1 MRPLFQGTLRT
12 GPSQD
17 RLRLP
22 SVAQLFWLCGNLR
35 AAPSAFRIIIAPMGT
50 LPSAFRQSPHL
61 RLHCVNV
68 FVRDQDRSL
77 RFFVDQLGFNV
88 AYDTRVQSG
97 ERWVGVAPPD
107 GAAILSLVAP
117 KPDSEQYKLIGRST
131 QIVFVTEDVTAKFQE
146 WSRRG
151 VRFQTPPR
159 LKRIRYQIPPAQN
172 TAAAAA
178 SSSAHSAATAT
189 RTGMLLGEET
199 PVWGGIV
206 ARFRDVDGNSF
217 SLVSFDEL
225 THAMEAQRRTVA
237 AKQEAERRAAH
248 ELEIAKHVQARLFP
262 QTLPPLTSLEY
273 AGVCIQARQV
283 GGDYY
288 DFLDLGQNRL
298 GFVIADISG
307 KGIAAAL
314 LMANLQANLRS
325 LCAHAQH
332 QPDHLMRSVN
342 KLFCENTTDGA
353 FATLFFAE
361 YDDSTHLLRYA
372 NCGHLPA
379 LLLRGDSSVTR
390 LGATATVLG
399 IFKKWDCEVGECH
412 VTSGDI
418 LALYTDGITESFNR
432 DNEEFGE
439 QRLLNSLTR
448 HRALSPP
455 AALTSI
461 IDEVLHFNFQEQHD
475 DITLILA
482 KCH

>member
-1 MRPLFQGTLRT
+1 MST
-12 GPSQD
+12 
-17 RLRLP
+17 
-22 SVAQLFWLCGNLR
+22 
-35 AAPSAFRIIIAPMGT
+35 APSP
-50 LPSAFRQSPHL
+50 LCQSPHL

-88 AYDTRVQSG
+88 AFDTLVQSG

-107 GAAILSLVAP
+107 GAAILSLIVP
-117 KPDSEQYKLIGRST
+117 KPNSEQYKLIGRAT

-146 WSRRG
+146 WSKRG

-159 LKRIRYQIPPAQN
+159 LKRIRYQFQPAQ

-178 SSSAHSAATAT
+178 GSQSAEPASVSSRS
-189 RTGMLLGEET
+189 GMLLGEET
-199 PVWGGIV
+199 PIWGGIV
-206 ARFRDVDGNSF
+206 ARFRDIDGNSF

-225 THAMEAQRRTVA
+225 THAVEAQRRVIA

-248 ELEIAKHVQARLFP
+248 ELEIAKHVQSRLFP
-262 QTLPPLTSLEY
+262 QTLPPLATVEY
-273 AGVCIQARQV
+273 CGVCIQARQV

-288 DFLDLGQNRL
+288 DFLDLGQGRL

-325 LCAHAQH
+325 LSAIARQ
-332 QPDHLMRSVN
+332 QPDHLLRSVN
-342 KLFCENTTDGA
+342 QLFCENTTDGA

-361 YDDSTHLLRYA
+361 YDDSARLIRYA

-379 LLLRGDSSVTR
+379 LLLRDDGSVTR

-399 IFKKWDCEVGECH
+399 IFKKWDCEVGECQ
-412 VTSGDI
+412 VMPGDI
-418 LALYTDGITESFNR
+418 LALYTDGITESFNH
-432 DNEEFGE
+432 DSEEYGE
-439 QRLLNSLTR
+439 SRLLDSLRR
-448 HRALSPP
+448 HRTLPSQ
-455 AALTSI
+455 AALASMV
-461 IDEVLHFNFQEQHD
+461 DEVLHFSPQEQHD

-482 KCH
+482 KCRQ

>member
-1 MRPLFQGTLRT
+1 M
-12 GPSQD
+12 
-17 RLRLP
+17 
-22 SVAQLFWLCGNLR
+22 
-35 AAPSAFRIIIAPMGT
+35 
-50 LPSAFRQSPHL
+50 
-61 RLHCVNV
+61 
-68 FVRDQDRSL
+68 

-107 GAAILSLVAP
+107 GAAILSLIAP
-117 KPDSEQYKLIGRST
+117 KPDSEQYKLIGRAT
-131 QIVFVTEDVTAKFQE
+131 QIVFVTEDVTTKFQE

-159 LKRIRYQIPPAQN
+159 LKRIRYQPQPEQP
-172 TAAAAA
+172 AAAA
-178 SSSAHSAATAT
+178 SQGAGSSAAG
-189 RTGMLLGEET
+189 RPGMLLGEET

-248 ELEIAKHVQARLFP
+248 ELEIAKNVQSRLFP
-262 QTLPPLTSLEY
+262 QTMPPLTTLEY

-288 DFLDLGQNRL
+288 DFLDLGENRL

-325 LCAHAQH
+325 LCAIAHH
-332 QPDHLMRSVN
+332 QPDRLLCSVN
-342 KLFCENTTDGA
+342 QLFCENTTDGA
-353 FATLFFAE
+353 YATLFFGE
-361 YDDSTHLLRYA
+361 YDDATRVLRFA

-379 LLLRGDSSVTR
+379 LLLRSDNSVAR
-390 LGATATVLG
+390 LDATATVLG

-412 VTSGDI
+412 MAPGDI
-418 LALYTDGITESFNR
+418 FALYTDGITESFNQ
-432 DNEEFGE
+432 NGEEFGE
-439 QRLLNSLTR
+439 SRLLDSLR
-448 HRALSPP
+448 LHRALSPR
-455 AALTSI
+455 AALASI
-461 IDEVLHFNFQEQHD
+461 VDEVLHFSPQEQHD

-482 KCH
+482 MCHQ

>member
-1 MRPLFQGTLRT
+1 
-12 GPSQD
+12 
-17 RLRLP
+17 
-22 SVAQLFWLCGNLR
+22 
-35 AAPSAFRIIIAPMGT
+35 MGT
-50 LPSAFRQSPHL
+50 VPSPLRHSPHL

-88 AYDTRVQSG
+88 AFDTRVQSG

-107 GAAILSLVAP
+107 GSAILSLIAP
-117 KPDSEQYKLIGRST
+117 KPNSEQYKLVGRAT

-146 WSRRG
+146 WSKRG

-159 LKRIRYQIPPAQN
+159 LKRIRYQLQPAQ

-178 SSSAHSAATAT
+178 GSQSAEPSIARS
-189 RTGMLLGEET
+189 RTSMLLGEET
-199 PVWGGIV
+199 PIWGGIV

-225 THAMEAQRRTVA
+225 THAMEAQRRAVA
-237 AKQEAERRAAH
+237 AKQEAERRSAH
-248 ELEIAKHVQARLFP
+248 ELEIAKNVQSRLFP
-262 QTLPPLTSLEY
+262 QTLPPLATLEY
-273 AGVCIQARQV
+273 SGVCIQARQV

-288 DFLDLGQNRL
+288 DFLNLGQNRL

-325 LCAHAQH
+325 LCAIAKQ
-332 QPDHLMRSVN
+332 QPHHLLCSVN
-342 KLFCENTTDGA
+342 QLFCENTTDGA

-361 YDDSTHLLRYA
+361 YDDSSRLLRYA

-379 LLLRGDSSVTR
+379 LLLRNDGSVTH
-390 LGATATVLG
+390 LNATATVLG
-399 IFKKWDCEVGECH
+399 IFKKWDCEVGECQLA
-412 VTSGDI
+412 SGDI
-418 LALYTDGITESFNR
+418 LALYTDGITESFNH
-432 DNEEFGE
+432 DGEEFGE
-439 QRLLNSLTR
+439 PRLLDSLRR
-448 HRALSPP
+448 HRTLSPQ
-455 AALTSI
+455 AALASMV
-461 IDEVLHFNFQEQHD
+461 DEVLRFSPQEQHD

-482 KCH
+482 RCRQ

>member
-1 MRPLFQGTLRT
+1 MG
-12 GPSQD
+12 S
-17 RLRLP
+17 
-22 SVAQLFWLCGNLR
+22 
-35 AAPSAFRIIIAPMGT
+35 APSPQRE
-50 LPSAFRQSPHL
+50 SPHL

-88 AYDTRVQSG
+88 AFDTRVQSG

-117 KPDSEQYKLIGRST
+117 KPNSEQHKLIGRAT

-146 WSRRG
+146 WSKRG
-151 VRFQTPPR
+151 VRFHATPR
-159 LKRIRYQIPPAQN
+159 LKRIRYKLQPTQN
-172 TAAAAA
+172 APTAGADLNAE
-178 SSSAHSAATAT
+178 SAAVS

-225 THAMEAQRRTVA
+225 THAMEAQRRIVA
-237 AKQEAERRAAH
+237 AKQQAERLAAH
-248 ELEIAKHVQARLFP
+248 ELEIAKHVQSRLFP
-262 QTLPPLTSLEY
+262 QVLPPLNTLEY
-273 AGVCIQARQV
+273 AGVCIQARKV

-288 DFLDLGQNRL
+288 DFLDLGHDRF

-325 LCAHAQH
+325 LCTIART
-332 QPDHLMRSVN
+332 QPDHLLRSVN
-342 KLFCENTTDGA
+342 QLFCESTSDGA
-353 FATLFFAE
+353 FATLFFGE
-361 YDDSTHLLRYA
+361 YNDSARLLRYA

-379 LLLRGDSSVTR
+379 LLLRVDGSVTH
-390 LGATATVLG
+390 LDATATVLG
-399 IFKKWDCEVGECH
+399 IFKKWDCEVGECQL
-412 VTSGDI
+412 SPGDI
-418 LALYTDGITESFNR
+418 LALYTDGITESF
-432 DNEEFGE
+432 DASGDEFGE
-439 QRLLNSLTR
+439 SRLLESLRR
-448 HRALSPP
+448 HRAPP
-455 AALTSI
+455 PQTALVNI
-461 IDEVLHFNFQEQHD
+461 VDEVLHFTPLEQHD

-482 KCH
+482 KCR

>member
-1 MRPLFQGTLRT
+1 
-12 GPSQD
+12 
-17 RLRLP
+17 
-22 SVAQLFWLCGNLR
+22 
-35 AAPSAFRIIIAPMGT
+35 MGT
-50 LPSAFRQSPHL
+50 VPSPLRQSPHL

-68 FVRDQDRSL
+68 YVRDQDRSL
-77 RFFVDQLGFNV
+77 RFFVDQLGFSI

-97 ERWVGVAPPD
+97 ERWVGVSPPD
-107 GAAILSLVAP
+107 GAAILSLIAP
-117 KPDSEQYKLIGRST
+117 KPNSEQYKLIGRST
-131 QIVFVTEDVTAKFQE
+131 QVVFVTEDVTAKFQE
-146 WSRRG
+146 WSKRG

-159 LKRIRYQIPPAQN
+159 LKRIRYQLQPAQN
-172 TAAAAA
+172 AAVASAGTGGQPATSAA
-178 SSSAHSAATAT
+178 SVSK
-189 RTGMLLGEET
+189 TGMLLGEET
-199 PVWGGIV
+199 PIWGGIV

-225 THAMEAQRRTVA
+225 THAMEAQRRVVA

-248 ELEIAKHVQARLFP
+248 ELEIAKRVQSRLFP

-298 GFVIADISG
+298 GLVIADISG

-314 LMANLQANLRS
+314 LMANLQAHLRS
-325 LCAHAQH
+325 LCAIAHH
-332 QPDHLMRSVN
+332 QPDHLVRSIN
-342 KLFCENTTDGA
+342 QLFCENTTDGA

-361 YDDSTHLLRYA
+361 YDDATRTLRYA

-379 LLLRGDSSVTR
+379 LLLRSDNSIAH

-399 IFKKWDCEVGECH
+399 IFKKWECELGECH
-412 VTSGDI
+412 VAPGDI
-418 LALYTDGITESFNR
+418 LALYTDGITESFNH

-439 QRLLNSLTR
+439 ERLLDSLTR
-448 HRALSPP
+448 HRTLSPP

-461 IDEVLHFNFQEQHD
+461 VDEVLHFSPHEQHD

-482 KCH
+482 KCHQ

>member
-1 MRPLFQGTLRT
+1 MSSALPPRPT
-12 GPSQD
+12 
-17 RLRLP
+17 
-22 SVAQLFWLCGNLR
+22 
-35 AAPSAFRIIIAPMGT
+35 
-50 LPSAFRQSPHL
+50 SPHL

-77 RFFVDQLGFNV
+77 RFFVDLLGFNI

-107 GAAILSLVAP
+107 GAAILSLIAP

-131 QIVFVTEDVTAKFQE
+131 QVVFVTEDVTTKFQE

-151 VRFQTPPR
+151 VHFTTAPR
-159 LKRIRYQIPPAQN
+159 LKRIRYHSQPEQS
-172 TAAAAA
+172 AAAAA
-178 SSSAHSAATAT
+178 ATQSAGSTAPAK
-189 RTGMLLGEET
+189 TGMLLGEET
-199 PVWGGIV
+199 PVWGGV
-206 ARFRDVDGNSF
+206 FARFRDVDGNSF

-225 THAMEAQRRTVA
+225 THAMEAQRRAVA
-237 AKQEAERRAAH
+237 AKQDAERRAAH
-248 ELEIAKHVQARLFP
+248 ELEIAKNVQSRLFP
-262 QTLPPLTSLEY
+262 QTLPPLSTLDY

-325 LCAHAQH
+325 LCAIARH
-332 QPDHLMRSVN
+332 QPDHRLRSVN
-342 KLFCENTTDGA
+342 QLFCENTTDGA
-353 FATLFFAE
+353 FATLFFGE
-361 YDDSTHLLRYA
+361 YDDATRVLRFA

-379 LLLRGDSSVTR
+379 LLLRSDDSVAR
-390 LGATATVLG
+390 LDATATVLG

-412 VTSGDI
+412 LAPGDI
-418 LALYTDGITESFNR
+418 FALYTDGITESFNH
-432 DNEEFGE
+432 DGEEFGE
-439 QRLLNSLTR
+439 SRLIDSLRLHCAHSPRT
-448 HRALSPP
+448 AL
-455 AALTSI
+455 ASI
-461 IDEVLHFNFQEQHD
+461 VDEVLRFSPLEQHD

-482 KCH
+482 KCHP